1 MMEQRWSRLPL
12 PKTLLALPT
21 RYARETQTHSR
32 VQCPQPSLSV
42 RQSVS
47 PSVRQSVSPSVRQSV
62 SPSVRQ
68 SVRNAKPHIAVLH
81 SLPMVNIISSI
92 IALTITPLIV
102 MKVLLICFSSVLFI
116 LIMTRLAR

>member
-21 RYARETQTHSR
+21 RFARETQTHSR
-32 VQCPQPSLSV
+32 VRCPQPSPSV

-68 SVRNAKPHIAVLH
+68 ER
-81 SLPMVNIISSI
+81 
-92 IALTITPLIV
+92 
-102 MKVLLICFSSVLFI
+102 
-116 LIMTRLAR
+116 

>member
-1 MMEQRWSRLPL
+1 MMEQRWSRQRL

-32 VQCPQPSLSV
+32 VRCPQPS
-42 RQSVS
+42 QSVS

-68 SVRNAKPHIAVLH
+68 ER
-81 SLPMVNIISSI
+81 
-92 IALTITPLIV
+92 
-102 MKVLLICFSSVLFI
+102 
-116 LIMTRLAR
+116 

>member
-1 MMEQRWSRLPL
+1 MMEQRWSRQRL

-32 VQCPQPSLSV
+32 VRCPQPS
-42 RQSVS
+42 
-47 PSVRQSVSPSVRQSV
+47 QSV

-68 SVRNAKPHIAVLH
+68 SVRNAKPHTAVLH

>member
-1 MMEQRWSRLPL
+1 MEP
-12 PKTLLALPT
+12 PALAENVAGAADAL
-21 RYARETQTHSR
+21 
-32 VQCPQPSLSV
+32 
-42 RQSVS
+42 RQGNADAFPRAV
-47 PSVRQSVSPSVRQSV
+47 PATQSVSPSVRQSV

>member
-32 VQCPQPSLSV
+32 VRCPQPSPSV

-68 SVRNAKPHIAVLH
+68 SVSP
-81 SLPMVNIISSI
+81 
-92 IALTITPLIV
+92 
-102 MKVLLICFSSVLFI
+102 SV
-116 LIMTRLAR
+116 RQER

>member
-32 VQCPQPSLSV
+32 VRCPQP
-42 RQSVS
+42 
-47 PSVRQSVSPSVRQSV
+47 